1 MKLAIGSDHAG
12 FALKKK
18 LSVYLA
24 EKGYPVTDWG
34 TYGEASVDYPD
45 YAHQVAQQVAEGQA
59 DFGILCCGSGQG
71 VCMTANKHAGVR
83 AALVWEKEVAALSRQ
98 HNDANVICFPAR
110 FISDENATQALQ
122 AFLDTTFEAGRHQ
135 QRVAKIE

>member
-45 YAHQVAQQVAEGQA
+45 YAHQVAEAVTGGQA
-59 DFGILCCGSGQG
+59 ELGVLVCGSGQG

-83 AALVWEKEVAALSRQ
+83 AALVWEPQLAALSRQ
-98 HNDANVICFPAR
+98 HNNANVICFPAR
-110 FISDENATQALQ
+110 FISEEAAIEALQ
-122 AFLDTTFEAGRHQ
+122 AFMDATFEGGRHA
-135 QRVAKIE
+135 QRVAKME